1 MSDWNCA
8 QTLAPKLERFISFC
22 TFSPFCGLTL
32 DKGLIAAHARRTA
45 RTRDVKRTR
54 NGCVVGFN
62 NKLSVNFR
70 CKQTIAQ
77 VETITESFKSR
88 PQLQTCSIHVWQLA
102 LSKKIRGGGVG
113 MPARRHVYR
122 ALFIDEKSE
131 LGPNEDTNELT
142 QWQERFGFHVWP
154 GRLAHASWG
163 DRLGEFLPRARGEL
177 SRSPFRLPA
186 PRTSSSP
193 TR

>member
-8 QTLAPKLERFISFC
+8 QTLAPNLERFISFC

-32 DKGLIAAHARRTA
+32 DRGLIAAHARKTA

-70 CKQTIAQ
+70 CKQTNTQ

-102 LSKKIRGGGVG
+102 LSKKIRGGGRN
-113 MPARRHVYR
+113 ASAKTRLSRTVYR
-122 ALFIDEKSE
+122 WKVRIESKRGHKRTYPMTRKVWF
-131 LGPNEDTNELT
+131 PCLT
-142 QWQERFGFHVWP
+142 W
-154 GRLAHASWG
+154 
-163 DRLGEFLPRARGEL
+163 
-177 SRSPFRLPA
+177 
-186 PRTSSSP
+186 
-193 TR
+193 